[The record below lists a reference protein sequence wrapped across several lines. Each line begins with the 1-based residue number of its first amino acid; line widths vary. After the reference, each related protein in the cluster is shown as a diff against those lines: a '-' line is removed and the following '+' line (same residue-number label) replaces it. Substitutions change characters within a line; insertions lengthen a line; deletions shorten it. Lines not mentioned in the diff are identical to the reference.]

1 MFTIKSRPQRSIKK
15 SSLIFRLS
23 QHEGILAWLSEIYTN
38 TWFGLRYK
46 SAACPLPCSVLTFT
60 VHYRDDIRAST
71 RVHDSINIA
80 FDKEVE
86 VEHIVD
92 AYGPTAL
99 LVEVGSAL
107 GLWLGLSVVGIFD
120 IVVLVLTKSRQLG
133 KHISSTAKER

>member
-1 MFTIKSRPQRSIKK
+1 M
-15 SSLIFRLS
+15 
-23 QHEGILAWLSEIYTN
+23 
-38 TWFGLRYK
+38 
-46 SAACPLPCSVLTFT
+46 
-60 VHYRDDIRAST
+60 
-71 RVHDSINIA
+71 
-80 FDKEVE
+80 E